1 MTIETKQQLLNSK
14 EKLRQLE
21 EHYQRRKDEPTDND
35 YARQVSLRSLRRLM
49 NQLKEEIIRFE
60 AHHKVSS

>member
-1 MTIETKQQLLNSK
+1 MTIQTKQQLLNSK

>member
-1 MTIETKQQLLNSK
+1 MTIQTKQQLLNTK